1 MRQVRGC
8 AVSRRARSS
17 NGGSGGDDSLNGH
30 RLLAEKESTAMVDR
44 DKVLSV
50 LRARFPAASR
60 HQVAGGANAIV
71 GLGDEWEEVA
81 WDDPEVACAGPIPAG
96 ERRGLADEIRQGM
109 ACHLFRKRWPAVRT

>member
-1 MRQVRGC
+1 
-8 AVSRRARSS
+8 
-17 NGGSGGDDSLNGH
+17 
-30 RLLAEKESTAMVDR
+30 MVDR